1 MQLTPFCLVLSCLQI
16 SPDMSQFF
24 RYETVTLRC
33 EDPLNSTGWKV
44 KRKTPE
50 GGVRPCTAGWGTA
63 FSSSTC
69 VIKNTYPS
77 DTGTYWCESAGGERS
92 NGVNITVTDRNV
104 LLESPGLPVLPGA
117 AVTLRCKT
125 DTPFLNHTYD
135 FHKDGR
141 VIGSSSTGEMTLQSV
156 SKSDEGLYVCSIPG
170 YEESLGNWMAVEG
183 PPLPSSSAP
192 PAASFSLSFS
202 RVLFHLLVG
211 TPYVVS
217 TILLGLIYRDRNR
230 AAGVVAERR
239 GSNDVIMEI
248 VV

>member
-1 MQLTPFCLVLSCLQI
+1 MQLTPFCLVLSCLQV
-16 SPDMSQFF
+16 SPDRSQFV
-24 RYETVTLRC
+24 RYNSVTLRC
-33 EDPLNSTGWKV
+33 GDLLNSTGWKV

-50 GGVRPCTAGWGTA
+50 GGVRPCASGWGTA
-63 FSSSTC
+63 SSSSTC

-77 DTGTYWCESAGGERS
+77 DTGAYWCESTGGERS
-92 NGVNITVTDRNV
+92 NGVNITITDRTV
-104 LLESPGLPVLPGA
+104 LLESPGLPVSAGT
-117 AVTLRCKT
+117 AVTLRCIA
-125 DTPFLNHTYD
+125 DTPSPKHTYD

-170 YEESLGNWMAVEG
+170 YGESLGSWMAVEG
-183 PPLPSSSAP
+183 SSLFSSSAP
-192 PAASFSLSFS
+192 PAASCSVSFS
-202 RVLFHLLVG
+202 RVMFHLLVG

-230 AAGVVAERR
+230 AARVVAERR
-239 GSNDVIMEI
+239 GNDVIMEI